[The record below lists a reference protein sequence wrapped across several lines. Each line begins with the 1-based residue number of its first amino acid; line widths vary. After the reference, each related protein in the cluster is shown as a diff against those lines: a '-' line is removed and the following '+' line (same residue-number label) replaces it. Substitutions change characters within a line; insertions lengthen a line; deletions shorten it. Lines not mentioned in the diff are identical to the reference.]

1 MLAAIIIIGAVST
14 MALLV
19 LSLIA
24 VKKPY
29 ICGFCGK
36 KFESS
41 EETFYHQKY
50 SCKKGKRDECF
61 YERK

>member
-1 MLAAIIIIGAVST
+1 MLIAIIVIGAVSIT
-14 MALLV
+14 ALLV

-29 ICGFCGK
+29 ICGFCGE

-41 EETFYHQKY
+41 EEVYYHQQNK
-50 SCKKGKRDECF
+50 CV
-61 YERK
+61 

>member
-1 MLAAIIIIGAVST
+1 MLIGIIVIGAVST

-24 VKKPY
+24 VIKPY
-29 ICGFCGK
+29 ICGFCRK

-41 EETFYHQKY
+41 EEVYYHQQNK
-50 SCKKGKRDECF
+50 CV
-61 YERK
+61 